1 MTPSIAQPVYNKTAI
16 APAKRPIIGTA
27 VAAAPFPDDDDLAD
41 ELDFALSLAA
51 LALVTRP
58 VTELDPEEEVA
69 VVVVVPVAEA
79 EPDEELE
86 VEDAVPVEFSP
97 ELPEMD
103 AVVDEREEE
112 DETRELDEDEDEE
125 AEAVEEADLEEDDA
139 PVKPARVLLAL
150 SAMPLTLNC

>member
-1 MTPSIAQPVYNKTAI
+1 M
-16 APAKRPIIGTA
+16 
-27 VAAAPFPDDDDLAD
+27 
-41 ELDFALSLAA
+41 
-51 LALVTRP
+51 TRP

-79 EPDEELE
+79 EPDEEP

-97 ELPEMD
+97 ELPETD

-112 DETRELDEDEDEE
+112 DEIRELEEDEDVE

-150 SAMPLTLNC
+150 SAIPLTLNC